1 MSLIS
6 ISRRNCDIARSVR
19 VHNKYTR
26 ASHLAADAEAD
37 PLVACWGRELEV
49 DASFGRG
56 GDGRG
61 GGNAD
66 TVGRARGE
74 GQKGRCLSY
83 YHSNCQRLLLL
94 SNSTKQ

>member
-1 MSLIS
+1 MSLS
-6 ISRRNCDIARSVR
+6 PISRRDGDIARSIR

-26 ASHLAADAEAD
+26 ARHLAADAEAD

-74 GQKGRCLSY
+74 GQKGRGLSY
-83 YHSNCQRLLLL
+83 
-94 SNSTKQ
+94 